1 METALLSPFRNA
13 SMSRFVLW
21 TAACAPLICVSLDF
35 VHADSVEEYRQPPK
49 AIADLIDA
57 RPTPTV
63 ILSPTKE
70 WLVIADRR
78 PLPPIAELAQP
89 ELRLAGMRI
98 NPRTNGPS
106 RESYF
111 TNLKL
116 LRIDG
121 GQERA
126 VEGLPPK
133 PRIGNVRWSPDGKK
147 VAFTSTTET
156 GVELWC
162 FEVDKMAARRITPRL
177 LNGASGS
184 PYQWVSDNETL
195 VARFVLDRGAPPQA
209 PIVPVGPTIQE
220 STGRKAPS
228 RTYQDLLQNA
238 HDEAMFDYYTTSQ
251 AAAVTLAGEV
261 ALLGGAGTITR
272 AEPSPDGKFVVLETV
287 HRPYS
292 YIVPMSRFP
301 RRIEIFDRA
310 GKLVREMANLPL
322 AEEIPIAMDA
332 VRTGPR
338 GVQWRDDAPATLAW
352 FEAQD
357 GGDPTCQAEKRD
369 KIFALSAPFEGDA
382 EGTWTTELRAEGLSW
397 GNDHLAL
404 LTEWRWKDR
413 KSRTW
418 IVDPSR
424 PAAAPTLLFDR
435 SFEDRYAD
443 PGNPVLRDTPQGTAV
458 LLTDDAGRTLHLT
471 GDGASPEGDR
481 PFLDRLDLTTRE
493 SKRLWRSEAP
503 YFEYAAEVL
512 DVEKLV
518 LLTRRESVSEPP
530 NYFVRQLS
538 GTAEAKAITGF
549 PHPAPQMKDVYKEQI
564 RYERGDGV
572 KLTGTLYLPP
582 GKTPLD
588 GPFPML
594 MWAYPQEFK
603 SADAAGQVTDSP
615 HRFVFTSPSSPL
627 LWLLHGYA
635 VLDDPSLPIVGEG
648 EAEPNDTYVKQLVAG
663 AQAAVDE
670 VVRRGVADRSR
681 IAVGGHSYGAFMTA
695 NLLAHCDLFRAGIAR
710 SGAYN
715 RTLTP
720 FGFQSEERTFWQSP
734 DVYVTMS
741 PFTHADRINE
751 PILLVHGA
759 ADNNPGTFTI
769 QSERFYHAL
778 KGQGASARLVLLPHE
793 SHGYQARESLLHLA
807 WETAQWLDNHVRDA
821 KPRTPEVPSNTVGD
835 KGAAGKGL

>member
-1 METALLSPFRNA
+1 MD
-13 SMSRFVLW
+13 
-21 TAACAPLICVSLDF
+21 SLR
-35 VHADSVEEYRQPPK
+35 ADTVEQYKQPPK
-49 AIADLIDA
+49 PVADLIDA

-70 WLVIADRR
+70 WMVIGERR

-89 ELRLAGMRI
+89 ELRLAGLRI

-111 TNLKL
+111 TNLTL
-116 LRIDG
+116 LRMDG
-121 GQERA
+121 GLERA
-126 VEGLPPK
+126 VEGLPAK
-133 PRIGNVRWSPDGKK
+133 SRIGSVRWSPDGKK
-147 VAFTSTTET
+147 VAFSLTIET
-156 GVELWC
+156 GIELWL
-162 FEVDKMAARRITPRL
+162 FDAEKPVARRVTSRL

-184 PYQWVSDNETL
+184 PFQWASDSNTL
-195 VARFVLDRGAPPQA
+195 ITRLLVERGDPPQS
-209 PIVPVGPTIQE
+209 PTVPFGPTVQE

-238 HDEAMFDYYTTSQ
+238 QDEANFDYYTTSQ
-251 AAAVTLAGEV
+251 PAIVTLGGEIHPLGPAGIV
-261 ALLGGAGTITR
+261 AR
-272 AEPSPDGKFVVLETV
+272 AEPSPDGRFVLLETV

-292 YIVPMSRFP
+292 YLVPMSRFP
-301 RRIEIFDRA
+301 RRIEVFDRA
-310 GKLVREMANLPL
+310 GKIVRQVADLPL

-338 GVQWRDDAPATLAW
+338 AVQWRDDSPATLAW

-357 GGDPTCQAEKRD
+357 GGDPKREAAVRD
-369 KIFALSAPFEGDA
+369 RTFVLAAPFEGEA
-382 EGTWTTELRAEGLSW
+382 AGSWTTELRAEGLMW
-397 GNDHLAL
+397 GSDQLAL

-413 KSRTW
+413 KTRTW
-418 IVDPSR
+418 IINPSQ
-424 PAAAPTLLFDR
+424 PAAAATLLFDR
-435 SFEDRYAD
+435 SFEDRYSD
-443 PGNPVLRDTPQGTAV
+443 PGSPMFRDTSQGTSV
-458 LLTDDAGRTLHLT
+458 LLTDVAGRLFLVSE
-471 GDGASPEGDR
+471 GASAEGDR
-481 PFLDRLDLTTRE
+481 PFLDRMDLKTRQAE
-493 SKRLWRSEAP
+493 RLWRSEAP
-503 YFEYAAEVL
+503 YYEYPTELL
-512 DVEKLV
+512 DVEKQI

-530 NYFVRQLS
+530 NYFVRRLS
-538 GTAEAKAITGF
+538 AAGDADLITRF

-582 GKTPLD
+582 GKKPQD

-615 HRFVFTSPSSPL
+615 YRFVYTSPGSPL
-627 LWLLHGYA
+627 LWLVHGYA
-635 VLDDPSLPIVGEG
+635 VFDDPSLPIVGEG
-648 EAEPNDTYVKQLVAG
+648 DAEPNDTYVKQLVAG

-670 VVRRGVADRSR
+670 VVRRGVADRNR
-681 IAVGGHSYGAFMTA
+681 IGVGGHSYGAFMTA

-734 DVYVTMS
+734 ECYITMS
-741 PFTHADRINE
+741 PFTHADKINE
-751 PILLVHGA
+751 PILLIHGE

-778 KGQGASARLVLLPHE
+778 KGQGATARLVLLPHE
-793 SHGYQARESLLHLA
+793 SHGYQARESLLHMA
-807 WETAQWLDNHVRDA
+807 WEMTQWLDTYVRDA
-821 KPRTPEVPSNTVGD
+821 KPLETPSEAAV
-835 KGAAGKGL
+835 GAAGKGS

>member
-1 METALLSPFRNA
+1 METAMRSLIRPYSPRIA
-13 SMSRFVLW
+13 LW
-21 TAACAPLICVSLDF
+21 TVACAAMIGAGGFLR
-35 VHADSVEEYRQPPK
+35 ADTVLEYKQPPK
-49 AIADLIDA
+49 AIADVIDA

-63 ILSPTKE
+63 SLSPTKD
-70 WLVIADRR
+70 WLIIADRR

-89 ELRLAGMRI
+89 ELRLAGLRI

-116 LRIDG
+116 LRISDR
-121 GQERA
+121 QEHA

-133 PRIGNVRWSPDGKK
+133 ARIGNLRWSPDGKK

-156 GVELWC
+156 GIELWI
-162 FEVDKMAARRITPRL
+162 FDVDKKTAKRITPRL

-184 PYQWVSDNETL
+184 PFRWVSDNETL
-195 VARFVLDRGAPPQA
+195 IARFLVERSVPPES
-209 PIVPVGPTIQE
+209 PTVPVGPTVQE
-220 STGRKAPS
+220 ATGRKAPS

-251 AAAVTLAGEV
+251 AAAVTLTGEIR
-261 ALLGGAGTITR
+261 LLAEPGIVTR
-272 AEPSPDGKFVVLETV
+272 AEPSPDGRFVLIETV

-292 YIVPMSRFP
+292 YLVPMSRFP
-301 RRIEIFDRA
+301 RRIEVFDRA
-310 GKLVREMANLPL
+310 GKLVRQVADLPL

-338 GVQWRDDAPATLAW
+338 GVQWRDDSPATLAW

-357 GGDPTCQAEKRD
+357 GGDPARPAEIRD
-369 KIFALSAPFEGDA
+369 RIFGLAAPFEGEADA
-382 EGTWTTELRAEGLSW
+382 GWTTELRADGLMW
-397 GNDHLAL
+397 GHDRLAL

-413 KSRTW
+413 KRRTW

-424 PAAAPTLLFDR
+424 PSAAPTLLFDR

-443 PGNPVLRDTPQGTAV
+443 PGRPMFRDTPQGTSV
-458 LLTDDAGRTLHLT
+458 LLTDDTGRSLLLV
-471 GDGASPEGDR
+471 GEGASPEGDR

-503 YFEYAAEVL
+503 YYESPVELFKA
-512 DVEKLV
+512 EKLV

-530 NYFVRQLS
+530 NYFIRTLN
-538 GTAEAKAITGF
+538 GAADLTAITAF

-564 RYERGDGV
+564 RYERADGV

-582 GKTPLD
+582 GKNASD

-615 HRFVFTSPSSPL
+615 YRFVYTSASSPL

-663 AQAAVDE
+663 AQAAIDE
-670 VVRRGVADRSR
+670 VVKRGVADRNR

-734 DVYVTMS
+734 DTYITMS
-741 PFTHADRINE
+741 PFTHADKVNE

-759 ADNNPGTFTI
+759 ADNNAGTFTI

-778 KGQGASARLVLLPHE
+778 KGQGARARLVLLPHE

-807 WETAQWLDNHVRDA
+807 WETTQWLDTYIRDA
-821 KPRTPEVPSNTVGD
+821 KPLESPLSTGGD
-835 KGAAGKGL
+835 AGAKGKSP